1 MKFFRGLTL
10 DITFS
15 NFELE
20 LIFTPEFK
28 KWLQIAVG

>member
-1 MKFFRGLTL
+1 MEFSWGLAL

-15 NFELE
+15 NSELE